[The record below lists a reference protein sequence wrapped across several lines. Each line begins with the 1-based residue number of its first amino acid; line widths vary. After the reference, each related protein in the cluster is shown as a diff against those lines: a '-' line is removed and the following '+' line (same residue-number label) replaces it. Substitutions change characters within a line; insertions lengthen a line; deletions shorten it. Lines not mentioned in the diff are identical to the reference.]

1 MATAVTPATIT
12 PSQQER
18 GFLNINWDNPWEWLP
33 IALFMLSL
41 LATALI
47 IVFAPDSAKLAL
59 MVPVALVLLLT
70 MAVRPELI
78 LVISIAYTPFESEAF
93 KPIALPGG
101 LSVAKILGF
110 ALLGIFFF
118 NVAIRRRKFRLFDD
132 PQDLTILLLA
142 GAFLISG
149 VTSEFPGK
157 TWTSAS
163 RMLRMLIYYFAV
175 KNLLS
180 SYYVMRATM
189 WVIAISGG
197 LAGVWGIN
205 DYLVQNA
212 VMIHDV
218 RTGGVYMD
226 PNDYAALAVVVII
239 VTLHLMEI
247 TRSIFHQQILALCM
261 ISSLISLV
269 VGASRMG
276 FLCLGVVVFIYL
288 WRHPRRKLLLTV
300 AILSVV
306 ISFPM
311 WPESVR
317 VRFTG
322 AGDELGDNVY
332 TATTEHSTE
341 RRASYVVFGTG
352 LIAEFPITG
361 TGYGTFSRLYPQSEF
376 ARYDNPMTDSERY
389 RLAHNAYL
397 EITVGTGF
405 VGLISFLLV
414 LLTAL
419 YYLHQ
424 CSSQAI
430 RGTVFW
436 AASSAF
442 ELSLISLMICSAFLS
457 IEHFNYTWISVAMSS
472 VLALRL
478 REERALMAKN
488 MTLLQDRE
496 A

>member
-1 MATAVTPATIT
+1 
-12 PSQQER
+12 
-18 GFLNINWDNPWEWLP
+18 
-33 IALFMLSL
+33 
-41 LATALI
+41 LATAAILI
-47 IVFAPDSAKLAL
+47 YAPDSAKLAL
-59 MVPVALVLLLT
+59 LLPVGVVLLLV
-70 MAVRPELI
+70 MAVRPELVLI
-78 LVISIAYTPFESEAF
+78 ISIAYTPFESEAF
-93 KPIALPGG
+93 KPLALPGG
-101 LSVAKILGF
+101 LSISKLLGA

-118 NVAIRRRKFRLFDD
+118 NIIVRRRKFRMFDD
-132 PQDLTILLLA
+132 PQDFTILLLA
-142 GAFLISG
+142 ATFLLSG

-163 RMLRMLIYYFAV
+163 RMLRMLVFYFAV

-180 SYYVMRATM
+180 SYVVIRASM
-189 WVIAISGG
+189 WAIAISGG

-218 RTGGVYMD
+218 RTGGVFMD

-239 VTLHLMEI
+239 VTLHLIEI
-247 TRSIFHQQILALCM
+247 TRNTLLQQLLTLCM
-261 ISSLISLV
+261 ISSIISLI

-276 FLCLGVVVFIYL
+276 FLALGVVVMLYL
-288 WRHPRRKLLLTV
+288 WRHPRRK
-300 AILSVV
+300 ILITLAVIGLV

-317 VRFTG
+317 VRLTG
-322 AGDELGDNVY
+322 SGDDGLGDNTY
-332 TATTEHSTE
+332 SATTEHSTE
-341 RRASYVVFGTG
+341 RRASYVVFGTS
-352 LIAEFPITG
+352 LIAQFPITG

-376 ARYDNPMTDSERY
+376 ARYDNPMTDADRY

-405 VGLISFLLV
+405 LGLTAFLMVLLV
-414 LLTAL
+414 AL

-424 CSSQAI
+424 CSSLAK

-436 AASSAF
+436 AAASAF

-457 IEHFNYTWISVAMSS
+457 IEHFNYTWIAVAMSS
-472 VLALRL
+472 VLALHL
-478 REERALMAKN
+478 REERALMAAN
-488 MTLLQDRE
+488 NTHHRE